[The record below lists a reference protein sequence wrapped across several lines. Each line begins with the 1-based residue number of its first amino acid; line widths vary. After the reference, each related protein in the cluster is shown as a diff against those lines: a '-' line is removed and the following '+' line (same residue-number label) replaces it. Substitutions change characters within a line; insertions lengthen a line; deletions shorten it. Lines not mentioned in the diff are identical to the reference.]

1 MVSNRKGVEKKAI
14 TAEGY
19 RRLVVTHLYLLCR
32 SRCVPL
38 NKLGE
43 DVLRGAG
50 ARIVKNEFGVR
61 GIEVDVPPE
70 GERELRA
77 ELLRVHIAD
86 NRDFLPEKVKKKR
99 RTSYVRGKKRPGTLA
114 NAQTMDE
121 GLMDSIGSSV
131 QPKDRF

>member
-1 MVSNRKGVEKKAI
+1 MVSNMKRVEKKVI
-14 TAEGY
+14 DAESY

-38 NKLGE
+38 NQLGE

-70 GERELRA
+70 SERELRA
-77 ELLRVHIAD
+77 ELLRIHIAD
-86 NRDFLPEKVKKKR
+86 NREFLPEKAKKKGNAAF
-99 RTSYVRGKKRPGTLA
+99 VRGKKRPGTLA
-114 NAQTMDE
+114 NAQTLDE
-121 GLMDSIGSSV
+121 GLMGSCGSSV